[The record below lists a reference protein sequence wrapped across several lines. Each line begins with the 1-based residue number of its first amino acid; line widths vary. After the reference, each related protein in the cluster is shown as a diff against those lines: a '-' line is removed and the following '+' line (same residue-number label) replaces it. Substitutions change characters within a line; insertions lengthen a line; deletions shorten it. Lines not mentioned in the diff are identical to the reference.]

1 MAQKT
6 KADFPG
12 SPYWSGL
19 DLARPP
25 GPRSR
30 PDPGAPRLTSAALPE
45 VNWRGSE
52 GAMPWKGQLRA
63 TKEQALDTKSW
74 GYNGLNQHKK

>member
-1 MAQKT
+1 MLGGRRHVQMAQKT

-30 PDPGAPRLTSAALPE
+30 PDPGAPRLASAALPE
-45 VNWRGSE
+45 VSWRRSE
-52 GAMPWKGQLRA
+52 GAMP
-63 TKEQALDTKSW
+63 
-74 GYNGLNQHKK
+74 

>member
-30 PDPGAPRLTSAALPE
+30 PDPGAPRLAPQLEKTNKTPLSSRDEGLLFLHGLESNPE
-45 VNWRGSE
+45 SSLQTPQ
-52 GAMPWKGQLRA
+52 GA
-63 TKEQALDTKSW
+63 
-74 GYNGLNQHKK
+74 